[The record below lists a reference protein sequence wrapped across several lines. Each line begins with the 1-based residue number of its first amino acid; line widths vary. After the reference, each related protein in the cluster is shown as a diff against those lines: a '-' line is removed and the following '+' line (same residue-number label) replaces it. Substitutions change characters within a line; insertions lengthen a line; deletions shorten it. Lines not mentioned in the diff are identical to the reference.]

1 MERSFD
7 NIEDFLTDE
16 SFRSWVLSP
25 TPELERHWHNWLGEN
40 QDKKAMVDQSREMIV
55 SLKFKEFSPD
65 PISKQRI
72 LDQIKQE
79 TKPRKRITMFSGVWV
94 KVAASLLFLV
104 VAAASVYFIAKDQR
118 ESSLISA
125 PAARLI
131 QESNRPGERSKLA
144 LPDGSTVYLNAGSS
158 LEYPE
163 TFDADSRW
171 VKLNG
176 EAFFEVAHDASRPF
190 KVVTESFEVVVLG
203 TRFNINSRLNSPAV
217 ALVDGKVRLHA
228 SSSDATLELSPNQMA
243 VFDKEK
249 KSFTSTS
256 FDPRYVTG
264 WKDGYLVFREA
275 TLDEVMEK
283 LHSWY
288 GMEISVLNEP
298 TAPDWSYTASF
309 RQESLENVLLNMR
322 MLRRFD
328 YRISN
333 DSLFL
338 SFQ

>member
-1 MERSFD
+1 MERTFD

-25 TPELERHWHNWLGEN
+25 TPELENHWLNWLGKN
-40 QDKKAMVDQSREMIV
+40 QDKKAMVNQSREMIL

-65 PISKQRI
+65 PTSKQRI

-79 TKPRKRITMFSGVWV
+79 TKPRERTTVFSRTWL

-104 VAAASVYFIAKDQR
+104 ATAVLIYFNAKDQQ
-118 ESSLISA
+118 ESPLITTT
-125 PAARLI
+125 AANLI
-131 QESNRPGERSKLA
+131 QESTRPGERSKFT
-144 LPDGSTVYLNAGSS
+144 LPDGSTVHLNAGGS

-176 EAFFEVAHDASRPF
+176 EAFFEVAHDTHRPF
-190 KVVTESFEVVVLG
+190 KVVTESFDVVVLG
-203 TRFNINSRLNSPAV
+203 TRFNINSTLNSPSV
-217 ALVDGKVRLHA
+217 ALVDGKVRVH
-228 SSSDATLELSPNQMA
+228 SGSSDAALELSPNQMA

-249 KSFTSTS
+249 RSFTSTS

-275 TLDEVMEK
+275 TLDEVLEK

-288 GMEISVLNEP
+288 GLEISVLNKP
-298 TAPDWSYTASF
+298 TASDWSYTATF
-309 RQESLENVLLNMR
+309 KQESLENVLLNMS

-328 YRISN
+328 YQIRN